1 MTSRYS
7 KALPKSWQGL
17 AEVFTALGDEH
28 RQRILLM
35 FGKGDER
42 TIKDV
47 VDQVPLS
54 RTAVTHHIRVLREA
68 GVLVAQKRGKEVYL
82 RPDPERVLE
91 AIEALRGYIKDE
103 FRL

>member
-1 MTSRYS
+1 VTNRYS

-17 AEVFTALGDEH
+17 AGVFTALGDEQ

-35 FGKGDER
+35 FGKGDEL

-68 GVLVAQKRGKEVYL
+68 GVLVAEKRGKEVYL

-91 AIEALRGYIKDE
+91 AIEALRGYIKGE